1 MSGSSPLVEIAV
13 FARAPVAGEAKTR
26 LVPRLGA
33 KGAARLQAWLT
44 RRALARA
51 AAVPGSRLSLYTAG
65 DASHPFW
72 QDCAREFAVDRQAQ
86 RGATLGERMSDA
98 FASLAT
104 RGAPVLLIGTDAPG
118 QTPEDLVAATAEL
131 KQADAVL
138 QPALDGGYVLIGLNR
153 PHPGLFAGVD
163 WGTSQVLAQ
172 TRARAAALGL
182 ALKELRPCADLDV
195 PADLDAA
202 CAAGWVSEEAWA

>member
-1 MSGSSPLVEIAV
+1 MSGPSPVVEIAV

-33 KGAARLQAWLT
+33 EGAARLQAWLT

-51 AAVPGSRLSLYTAG
+51 AAVPGARLSLYTTG
-65 DASHPFW
+65 DAGHPFW
-72 QDCAREFAVDRQAQ
+72 QECALQFAVDLQTQ
-86 RGATLGERMSDA
+86 RGGTLGERMADA
-98 FASLAT
+98 FASLAR

-118 QTPEDLVAATAEL
+118 QTSEDLIAAAAALRHT
-131 KQADAVL
+131 DAIL

-153 PHPGLFAGVD
+153 PQPGLFAGVD
-163 WGTSQVLAQ
+163 WGSSQVLAQ
-172 TRARAAALGL
+172 TRARADALGL
-182 ALKELRPCADLDV
+182 TLKELRPCADLDV

-202 CAAGWVSEEAWA
+202 CAAGWMSDEAWR